1 MKLPYGV
8 VLMGGRSTR
17 MGTDKSMIQLDN
29 RYLYEIAIEKLLPFC
44 AHIRLSINENQSNLN
59 HTFPTIIDKYENTGP
74 IGGILSC
81 FENDI
86 HPMLLLAPDLVN
98 ISVDTV
104 KDLIGI
110 HQKNNQSCSMYYDSD
125 QQIYEPMLS
134 IWEKSALL
142 QLQTF
147 YMNDGRSLQKF
158 LNTINA
164 PRHTLY
170 NTEEFVNINTVQEKE
185 AWLQKR

>member
-17 MGTDKSMIQLDN
+17 MGTDKSMIQVDN
-29 RYLYEIAIEKLLPFC
+29 RHLYEIAIEKLLPFC
-44 AHIRLSINENQSNLN
+44 AHIRLSINKDQSNLN
-59 HTFPTIIDKYENTGP
+59 YTYSTIIDKYENTGP

-98 ISVDTV
+98 ISADTI
-104 KDLIGI
+104 KDLIDI
-110 HQKNNQSCSMYYDSD
+110 HQKNNQSSTMYYNAD
-125 QQIYEPMLS
+125 QQMYEPMLS

-147 YMNDGRSLQKF
+147 YENDGRSLQKF
-158 LNTINA
+158 LKTINA
-164 PRHTLY
+164 PRHPLY
-170 NTEEFVNINTVQEKE
+170 TTEEFVNINTVQEKE